1 MKRILLI
8 LLGGLLFNSYVIAED
23 PHQVGKATQELSSEG
38 FSAAHPSRPL
48 GTKITV
54 ENIDTGKQLEVT
66 VVRRIRG
73 SADRII
79 DLSPTAWKELDLE
92 EDNKVGLYFPN
103 IPSTIPVPIDA
114 PSEEPAPPPWE
125 PASTPP
131 VVAAAPPEPPPP
143 PPEPPPPPPP
153 SPPPVEQAPP
163 PPPPQA
169 PVRTAPPAAYPSPAP
184 PAQNRRI
191 NVTPGMPSPHTNH
204 IYRLQL
210 GAFSNT
216 GNAAQCFQR
225 LITAGLS
232 PCYEQYGSLHRV
244 VLPGIKAA
252 DVSWVVQRLETA
264 GFTDVWIRQE
274 R

>member
-8 LLGGLLFNSYVIAED
+8 LLGILLLTGYVIAED
-23 PHQVGKATQELSSEG
+23 PNQVGKATQELSSEG
-38 FSAAHPSRPL
+38 LSAAHPSRPL

-73 SADRII
+73 STDRVI
-79 DLSPTAWKELDLE
+79 DLSSSAWSELGLE
-92 EDNKVGLYFPN
+92 EDNRVGLYFA
-103 IPSTIPVPIDA
+103 SLTASSDAIDA
-114 PSEEPAPPPWE
+114 ASEEPAPPPWE

-131 VVAAAPPEPPPP
+131 VVADAPVEAPS
-143 PPEPPPPPPP
+143 PPPPPPP
-153 SPPPVEQAPP
+153 VAPP
-163 PPPPQA
+163 PPPPPPVSQA
-169 PVRTAPPAAYPSPAP
+169 PVRTAPPETYPQYAPPAP

-191 NVTPGMPSPHTNH
+191 NVTPGLPSPYTNSV
-204 IYRLQL
+204 YRLQL
-210 GAFSNT
+210 GAFSST

-225 LITAGLS
+225 LIAAGLS

-252 DVSWVVQRLETA
+252 DVPWVVQRLESA
-264 GFTDVWIRQE
+264 GFTDVWVRQE
-274 R
+274 K